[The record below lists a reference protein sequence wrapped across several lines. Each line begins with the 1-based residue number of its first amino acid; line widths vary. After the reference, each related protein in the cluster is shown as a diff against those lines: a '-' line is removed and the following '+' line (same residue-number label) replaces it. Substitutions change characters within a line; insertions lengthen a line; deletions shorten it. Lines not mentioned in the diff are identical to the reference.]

1 MISKRVTI
9 YDIARQLGISPSTV
23 TRAINGKAGVS
34 DELRAR
40 IVETAAQMGYRTNR
54 IAKSLTRD
62 TMRIAVVVIDRMAS
76 FHPVILEGA
85 RRAAEELA
93 DFNVEGEYVL
103 LSRENL
109 RHNTIAELNR
119 LADEGVKGIIFT
131 PNPHYR
137 FDEIIAE
144 LTRRGVAVGTVISP
158 SENPDITVSVSLD
171 GIRAGRLAADLFH
184 VNGLQ
189 WGDEVLVQ
197 VAYCGICATDYDNF
211 RGETSFAKNGDL
223 KYPLRFGHEWSGV
236 VREVGCDVKDFAP
249 GDKVIGDGKVTCT
262 VCENCRAGRW
272 YDCLNIRAV
281 GTVKNHWPGGMA
293 EYILMPARNVFKV
306 ADHVS
311 LKEAALCEPVTI
323 AMNGMRE
330 TDLTGKTVLV
340 IGSGPIGMG
349 GVTAAKVMGAK
360 RIICAAR
367 KQNKL
372 QRAMEMGATDVINT
386 AETNIYEELLKITG
400 GRKADFVLE
409 TSGCAEYVEHML
421 DLVIN
426 MGTMSLVGFYDRP
439 LSGFNLDNFAF
450 AKVTL
455 RGSSGAREY
464 TPIVLGLLNEGKIR
478 LLP

>member
-1 MISKRVTI
+1 MKTEEFMISKRVTI

-131 PNPHYR
+131 PNPHYQ

-158 SENPDITVSVSLD
+158 SENPDITVSVSPD

-189 WGDEVLVQ
+189 WGDEVLVALGFNSLAIHKNCARGFHEQ
-197 VAYCGICATDYDNF
+197 NSRYGFHIVGEFQHYDDPNMAYQLTRHYLTEMPGIKGIYCAT
-211 RGETSFAKNGDL
+211 
-223 KYPLRFGHEWSGV
+223 
-236 VREVGCDVKDFAP
+236 
-249 GDKVIGDGKVTCT
+249 
-262 VCENCRAGRW
+262 
-272 YDCLNIRAV
+272 
-281 GTVKNHWPGGMA
+281 
-293 EYILMPARNVFKV
+293 
-306 ADHVS
+306 
-311 LKEAALCEPVTI
+311 
-323 AMNGMRE
+323 
-330 TDLTGKTVLV
+330 
-340 IGSGPIGMG
+340 
-349 GVTAAKVMGAK
+349 GVTAPVCRAICHMGREK
-360 RIICAAR
+360 DVRVIGTEISEDTAR
-367 KQNKL
+367 YMDSGVL
-372 QRAMEMGATDVINT
+372 IATLFQDPFQQ
-386 AETNIYEELLKITG
+386 
-400 GRKADFVLE
+400 GRKAFRAMYDYLESGGDARQDLRINPKLVLP
-409 TSGCAEYVEHML
+409 G
-421 DLVIN
+421 
-426 MGTMSLVGFYDRP
+426 
-439 LSGFNLDNFAF
+439 NLDYYWQF
-450 AKVTL
+450 L
-455 RGSSGAREY
+455 REGEELGASDE
-464 TPIVLGLLNEGKIR
+464 TQE
-478 LLP
+478 

>member
-1 MISKRVTI
+1 MKTEEFMISKRVTI

-131 PNPHYR
+131 PNPHYQ

-158 SENPDITVSVSLD
+158 SENPDITVSVSPD

-249 GDKVIGDGKVTCT
+249 GDKVIG
-262 VCENCRAGRW
+262 
-272 YDCLNIRAV
+272 
-281 GTVKNHWPGGMA
+281 
-293 EYILMPARNVFKV
+293 
-306 ADHVS
+306 
-311 LKEAALCEPVTI
+311 
-323 AMNGMRE
+323 
-330 TDLTGKTVLV
+330 
-340 IGSGPIGMG
+340 SGPIGMG
-349 GVTAAKVMGAK
+349 GVTAAKVLGTYFAAVF
-360 RIICAAR
+360 ICVEGISQVETLAF
-367 KQNKL
+367 QL
-372 QRAMEMGATDVINT
+372 GT
-386 AETNIYEELLKITG
+386 AH
-400 GRKADFVLE
+400 DP
-409 TSGCAEYVEHML
+409 S
-421 DLVIN
+421 
-426 MGTMSLVGFYDRP
+426 
-439 LSGFNLDNFAF
+439 
-450 AKVTL
+450 
-455 RGSSGAREY
+455 
-464 TPIVLGLLNEGKIR
+464 
-478 LLP
+478 